1 MDDKTAELRDIFV
14 DATGS
19 DTVTERQEEGPGS
32 LASADESAVGPRLRE
47 VIAAMRERYGF
58 ETGLDVAG
66 LESVVRGF
74 YRVDGDDAALA
85 AWLREEADLDVDAAA
100 VFEARTDLHLVRP
113 SDRDVPYFDDLRRLV
128 VDGADD
134 GAVRAALSDRPAAPD
149 DVDAATVARL
159 RRVVETDIASTR
171 ASDRFRDEFEEL
183 LTDAELSGT
192 LARDAREDGL
202 REATEDIETDVSL

>member
-19 DTVTERQEEGPGS
+19 DTVTERQEEGRGS

-47 VIAAMRERYGF
+47 LIATMREQYGF
-58 ETGLDVAG
+58 ETHLDDAA

-74 YRVDGDDAALA
+74 YGVDGDDATLA
-85 AWLREEADLDVDAAA
+85 AWLREEADVDVDADDA
-100 VFEARTDLHLVRP
+100 FLARTDLHLVRP
-113 SDRDVPYFDDLRRLV
+113 ADRDVPYFDDLRGLV
-128 VDGADD
+128 VEGADD
-134 GAVRAALSDRPAAPD
+134 DAVRAALAEGTDGH

-159 RRVVETDIASTR
+159 RRVVETDLASTR
-171 ASDRFRDEFEEL
+171 TGDRFRDEFEEL
-183 LTDAELSGT
+183 LTDVELSDT

-202 REATEDIETDVSL
+202 REATEDMETDVSF